1 MGYSRSEQSIHNGDA
16 KVIVATPVPRGQDH
30 EGSFIQAKNLR
41 CAGEIIVFEAQT
53 RGVLQALGWPQSI
66 QGASVDLQS
75 DSLLTANALTKG
87 VEYLE
92 VGVVLQDGRLLLCSR
107 PDISVSFTEK

>member
-1 MGYSRSEQSIHNGDA
+1 M
-16 KVIVATPVPRGQDH
+16 
-30 EGSFIQAKNLR
+30 
-41 CAGEIIVFEAQT
+41 VFEAQT

-87 VEYLE
+87 IEYYLE
-92 VGVVLQDGRLLLCSR
+92 VGVVLQDCRLLLCSR
-107 PDISVSFTEK
+107 PDISVSFTQKWKTARVQNWI